1 MEENRFEI
9 PKADYFT
16 LNYNIYCGS
25 MDGFNY
31 RLNAKSKETL
41 TVSVWLGR
49 LCLEKSELAAEESF
63 RWMRRAIR
71 KRSPGSK
78 QNFRPCTKEA
88 AHETV

>member
-31 RLNAKSKETL
+31 RLNAKNKETI
-41 TVSVWLGR
+41 TVSVWMGR

-63 RWMRRAIR
+63 PLDEEGYQKALSWL
-71 KRSPGSK
+71 
-78 QNFRPCTKEA
+78 
-88 AHETV
+88 ETQFQALHKGGTV